1 MKKACAIALTCLV
14 LVACNSVKNTPLPQD
29 LDKMESIKP
38 AMEKLT
44 PEERELAGG
53 YIMRHTLGAK
63 MKGIFG
69 GVEGP
74 GIPDGM
80 TIGKAIEEQRKFIS
94 DQKAEEQKQ
103 AALKAALQAKREAAL
118 KPMKEA
124 VTVTLV
130 SKQIKPEYGYS
141 GILMDENFVV
151 TFGYKNNTQKD
162 IAGVKG
168 YISVRDLF
176 GDELSGFAVSNDDTI
191 AAGKSITWTGSRTV
205 KYAVGDNKDRKLAE
219 LDDSKYKVIWEPQV
233 IVFSDGSKLELPTEN
248 GG

>member
-1 MKKACAIALTCLV
+1 MRKACAIALTYLV
-14 LVACNSVKNTPLPQD
+14 LAACNSAKNTPLPQN

-53 YIMRHTLGAK
+53 YIMRHALGAK

-80 TIGKAIEEQRKFIS
+80 TIGKAIEEQRKFIA
-94 DQKAEEQKQ
+94 DQKQKQ
-103 AALKAALQAKREAAL
+103 LALKAALQAKREAAL
-118 KPMKEA
+118 KSMKEA

-130 SKQIKPEYGYS
+130 SKRIKPKYSSS

-151 TFGYKNNTQKD
+151 TFGYKNNTAKD

-168 YISVRDLF
+168 YISVRDIF
-176 GDELSGFAVSNDDTI
+176 GDKLSEFGVSNDNTI
-191 AAGKSITWTGSRTV
+191 AAGKSITWTGFRTV

-219 LDDSKYKVIWEPQV
+219 LDDSKYKVVWEPRV
-233 IVFSDGSKLELPTEN
+233 IVFSDGSKLELPDGN

>member
-1 MKKACAIALTCLV
+1 MRKACAIALTCLV
-14 LVACNSVKNTPLPQD
+14 LAACNSAKNTPLPQD

-74 GIPDGM
+74 GIPEGM
-80 TIGKAIEEQRKFIS
+80 TIGKAIEEQRKFIA

-151 TFGYKNNTQKD
+151 TFGYKNNTAKD

-205 KYAVGDNKDRKLAE
+205 KYAVGDNKDRKLAG
-219 LDDSKYKVIWEPQV
+219 LDDSKYKVVWEPQV
-233 IVFSDGSKLELPTEN
+233 IVFSDGSKLELPDEN